1 MKIYETRTAPNPRLV
16 RIFLAEKGMSAEY
29 IELDIAA
36 GENLSAA
43 MRAKNVT
50 TKVPFL
56 ELDDGTVIGETAA
69 ICRYIEE
76 IQSAPALMGNSPVE
90 KAIIEMWRRR
100 VEFGFFMPVGMC
112 FQHSTGYFKD
122 RMTPVAEFGA
132 VSGKI
137 ALDFLNVINDQLA
150 TNEYVAGASF
160 SIADIT
166 LLVAIDFA
174 RVMKIRI
181 GDQHP
186 HVQRWYEMVSSR
198 KSAQA

>member
-56 ELDDGTVIGETAA
+56 ELDDGIVIGETAA
-69 ICRYIEE
+69 ICRYAEE
-76 IQSAPALMGNSPVE
+76 IHPEPALMGRSAID

-122 RMTPVAEFGA
+122 RMTPIAEFGA
-132 VSGKI
+132 VSGKM
-137 ALDFLNVINDQLA
+137 ALDFLAVLNDQLA
-150 TNEYVAGASF
+150 ANEYVAGHSF

-181 GDQHP
+181 GEQHP
-186 HVQRWYEMVSSR
+186 HVQRWYELVSAR
-198 KSAQA
+198 PSALA